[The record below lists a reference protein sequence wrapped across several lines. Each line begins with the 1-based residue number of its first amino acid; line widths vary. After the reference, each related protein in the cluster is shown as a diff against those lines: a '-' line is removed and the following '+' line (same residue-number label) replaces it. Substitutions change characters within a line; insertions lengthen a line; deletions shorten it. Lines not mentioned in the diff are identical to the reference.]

1 MPQPTSLP
9 ETPMLVACLC
19 AQWCGT
25 CNDYRS
31 LFDAL
36 ALKFPQVRLLWID
49 VEDQSDV
56 VDPVEVED
64 FPTILI
70 ASREHPLFF
79 GTVLPHIQTLQR
91 LIEAH
96 WGGDSKAL
104 TENADVQTLVDRL
117 WRLEADS
124 ALLRP

>member
-1 MPQPTSLP
+1 MPLPSPAPEPTL
-9 ETPMLVACLC
+9 LVACLC

-25 CNDYRS
+25 CNDYRP
-31 LFDAL
+31 LFDEL
-36 ALKFPQVRLLWID
+36 AKKLPQVRVLWID
-49 VEDQSDV
+49 VEDQSAL

-70 ASREHPLFF
+70 AARARAVFF

-96 WGGDSKAL
+96 LGGDSKPLPEQDEIHSL
-104 TENADVQTLVDRL
+104 TARL
-117 WRLEADS
+117 WAVADAS
-124 ALLRP
+124 A

>member
-1 MPQPTSLP
+1 MPLPSPAPEPTL
-9 ETPMLVACLC
+9 LVACLC

-25 CNDYRS
+25 CNDYRP
-31 LFDAL
+31 LFDEL
-36 ALKFPQVRLLWID
+36 AKKFPQVRVLWID
-49 VEDQSDV
+49 VEDQSAL

-70 ASREHPLFF
+70 AARAHPLFF

-96 WGGDSKAL
+96 LGGDSKPLPGQDEVHGLA
-104 TENADVQTLVDRL
+104 ERL
-117 WRLEADS
+117 WAMADAS
-124 ALLRP
+124 A

>member
-1 MPQPTSLP
+1 MPLSSSSP
-9 ETPMLVACLC
+9 ETTLLVACLC

-25 CNDYRS
+25 CNDYRP
-31 LFDAL
+31 LFDEL
-36 ALKFPQVRLLWID
+36 AKKFPQVRVLWID
-49 VEDQSDV
+49 VEDQSAL

-70 ASREHPLFF
+70 ASREHALFF

-96 WGGDSKAL
+96 LGGDSKPLFGQQDVHAL
-104 TENADVQTLVDRL
+104 TARL
-117 WRLEADS
+117 WPVAN
-124 ALLRP
+124 AAA

>member
-1 MPQPTSLP
+1 MPLPSPSP
-9 ETPMLVACLC
+9 ETTLLVACLC

-25 CNDYRS
+25 CNDYRP
-31 LFDAL
+31 LFDNL
-36 ALKFPQVRLLWID
+36 ARKFPQVRVLWID
-49 VEDQSDV
+49 VEDQSAL

-70 ASREHPLFF
+70 AARAHPLFF

-96 WGGDSKAL
+96 LGGDSKPL
-104 TENADVQTLVDRL
+104 TGQDEVHSLAARL
-117 WRLEADS
+117 WAVPDAS
-124 ALLRP
+124 A

>member
-1 MPQPTSLP
+1 MHMNPSAPEPTL
-9 ETPMLVACLC
+9 LVACLC

-25 CNDYRS
+25 CNDYRP
-31 LFDAL
+31 LFDEL
-36 ALKFPQVRLLWID
+36 GKKFPQVRVLWID
-49 VEDQSDV
+49 VEDQSAL

-70 ASREHPLFF
+70 AARAHLLFF

-96 WGGDSKAL
+96 LGGDSKPLPEQGEVHGLA
-104 TENADVQTLVDRL
+104 ARL
-117 WRLEADS
+117 WAVAD
-124 ALLRP
+124 AAA